1 MNRVSF
7 SKRLAA
13 TGFVASVWIGLLSSS
28 TVVMAQA
35 GSLDP
40 TFGTGGIVTT
50 PNTTTGCGQNVN
62 CSVAIQSDGKIVV
75 AGGAVASNGAPE
87 LALARYTTSGSLD
100 STFGNGG
107 IVVEP
112 SNNGGP
118 AFGLAIQTDGKIVT
132 AAPEDF
138 DLAVLRFNTN
148 GTLDTAFGTGGTAK
162 FRAGGLLFA
171 PANGG
176 VALMADGK
184 IVVGVNGVLVRLL
197 TDGQLDSSFGTGG
210 VAQLIAGMQALALLP
225 NGKALVAS
233 SFTFDTGGVSRYNSN
248 GSLDK
253 TFGVVGQAPSF
264 GGVAALVAL
273 SDGRIIVGNTL
284 VSGTV
289 PVGGNIPLGFVVTR
303 YNSDGTIDTTFGTR
317 GAVVTN
323 FPGEGFSA
331 VAALA
336 VQSNGDI
343 VAAGVTEAK
352 NPAFGGAPSDFAL
365 ARYTPNG
372 LLDTTFG
379 KNGRVTTA
387 FGTNGGNLAAVSAL
401 AIQSD
406 GKIVA
411 VGFDAS
417 LQFGHPSNG
426 FTLARYL
433 AQ

>member
-1 MNRVSF
+1 
-7 SKRLAA
+7 
-13 TGFVASVWIGLLSSS
+13 
-28 TVVMAQA
+28 
-35 GSLDP
+35 
-40 TFGTGGIVTT
+40 
-50 PNTTTGCGQNVN
+50 
-62 CSVAIQSDGKIVV
+62 
-75 AGGAVASNGAPE
+75 
-87 LALARYTTSGSLD
+87 
-100 STFGNGG
+100 
-107 IVVEP
+107 
-112 SNNGGP
+112 
-118 AFGLAIQTDGKIVT
+118 
-132 AAPEDF
+132 
-138 DLAVLRFNTN
+138 
-148 GTLDTAFGTGGTAK
+148 
-162 FRAGGLLFA
+162 
-171 PANGG
+171 
-176 VALMADGK
+176 
-184 IVVGVNGVLVRLL
+184 
-197 TDGQLDSSFGTGG
+197 
-210 VAQLIAGMQALALLP
+210 
-225 NGKALVAS
+225 
-233 SFTFDTGGVSRYNSN
+233 
-248 GSLDK
+248 
-253 TFGVVGQAPSF
+253 
-264 GGVAALVAL
+264 
-273 SDGRIIVGNTL
+273 
-284 VSGTV
+284 
-289 PVGGNIPLGFVVTR
+289 VGGNIPLGFVVTR

-352 NPAFGGAPSDFAL
+352 NPAFGGGPSDFAL

-411 VGFDAS
+411 VGFDAP